1 MKTVCGAQ
9 VFDERGGGVEVWGYN
24 RDMGDSSEIKKLDVN
39 IQLSK
44 IY

>member
-1 MKTVCGAQ
+1 MKTRGAQ
-9 VFDERGGGVEVWGYN
+9 VFDERGGGLSCGDIT
-24 RDMGDSSEIKKLDVN
+24 DMGASSEIKKLDVN